1 MSIIQHSNITHTAAE
16 NHTSL
21 GYFASSG
28 FLDNSEPENMLITN
42 ASDMAYAISRDL
54 GTIQATP
61 APIVWAIGYATDPAI
76 SYANESA
83 SSTQWRRPY
92 YKSQYSDDQLLVT
105 LFIFWRCFCSNIL
118 VQIIDFLNDF
128 SSASERAQ
136 QLDQKVLKD
145 AASVSSL
152 LGDLVSLAV
161 PQVYGSSQ
169 LTIGTDESGELDTSD
184 VMMFIKD
191 IGGSSPK

>member
-1 MSIIQHSNITHTAAE
+1 MEDQVVDANVPIAVSNDTLY
-16 NHTSL
+16 S
-21 GYFASSG
+21 
-28 FLDNSEPENMLITN
+28 
-42 ASDMAYAISRDL
+42 ISRDL
-54 GTIQATP
+54 GTIQATS
-61 APIVWAIGYATDPAI
+61 APIVWAIGYTTDPAV

-83 SSTQWRRPY
+83 SSSQRRRPY
-92 YKSQYSDDQLLVT
+92 YKSRYNDDQSLVT
-105 LFIFWRCFCSNIL
+105 LCIFWRCSCSNIL

-128 SSASERAQ
+128 SNASERAR
-136 QLDQKVLKD
+136 QLDQKILED

-169 LTIGTDESGELDTSD
+169 LTIGTDESGELDMSD

-191 IGGSSPK
+191 IGGNSPK